1 MPGTCADSGAHAE
14 MPCAMPEIPPAPA
27 PSHATWRSALPLLL
41 ALKAA
46 ALLVD
51 ARLRLFLP
59 DSALYFQAAIDG
71 IAPAD
76 RSFLYSWVVRATG
89 LAGGSALWLLLAQA
103 AFGVAT
109 ALLLHRWLRGA
120 GVRPWLA
127 LAAAAALALDPAQL
141 FYERMMMAESAGLLL
156 LAGCFVAASAYVER
170 GHPAWIPLYALL
182 GVGAVGF
189 RLSLL
194 PVVVGLSLLAPLLR
208 AAWQRPAG
216 ATGWLRVAA
225 HVALAVAA
233 TGVAHQAYRSA
244 YGALSH
250 GAPGYTASAGR
261 FRLGVLAPLVEARHF
276 QGSGVDP
283 RVLREVQ
290 LDRHDPR
297 LREAHIWLP
306 GGLVDVV
313 SRHAAAPEAAAAAI
327 TGNALRDRP
336 WRLARVAGTMLRDH
350 LDPSRVQRQ
359 LSSDLGN
366 RGPNQRV
373 ADEMRARLGLETRD
387 LHLTDSPV
395 RRWFAL
401 GSVWLTAC
409 LALLAPLALA
419 LPWLA
424 RRLPAPGSRTLLV
437 LASLGLVAGHLM
449 FSPLPSLRYL
459 HPLPWFTLATMALLA
474 ESAWR
479 WREARKAPLL
489 QDPALGGERKTQ

>member
-1 MPGTCADSGAHAE
+1 MPGTRADPGAHAE
-14 MPCAMPEIPPAPA
+14 MPCAMPEIPPANA
-27 PSHATWRSALPLLL
+27 PSPGTWRTALPLLL
-41 ALKAA
+41 ALKAV
-46 ALLVD
+46 ALLID
-51 ARLRLFLP
+51 GRLRLFLP

-71 IAPAD
+71 IPPAD
-76 RSFLYSWVVRATG
+76 RSFLYSGVISATG

-109 ALLLHRWLRGA
+109 ALLLHAWLRRA

-127 LAAAAALALDPAQL
+127 LAAAASLALDPAQL

-170 GHPAWIPLYALL
+170 GQSAWIPLYALL

-194 PVVVGLSLLAPLLR
+194 PVVIGLCLLAPLLR

-216 ATGWLRVAA
+216 AAARWRAAA

-233 TGVAHQAYRSA
+233 TALAHQGYRSA
-244 YGALSH
+244 YGAITH
-250 GAPGYTASAGR
+250 GPPGYTASAGR
-261 FRLGVLAPLVEARHF
+261 FRLGVLAPLVEPRHF

-283 RVLREVQ
+283 RVLEQVQ

-297 LREAHIWLP
+297 LREAQIWLP

-313 SRHAAAPEAAAAAI
+313 SRHAAAPEVAAAVIA
-327 TGNALRDRP
+327 GNALRDRP
-336 WRLARVAGTMLRDH
+336 LVLARVAGTMLRDH
-350 LDPSRVQRQ
+350 LDPDLVQRQ
-359 LSSDLGN
+359 LENDLGN

-373 ADEMRARLGLETRD
+373 AGELRARLGLETRD
-387 LHLTDSPV
+387 LHLTDSPA

-401 GSVWLTAC
+401 GSVWLTGC
-409 LALLAPLALA
+409 LVLLAPLALA

-424 RRLPAPGSRTLLV
+424 RRLPAPGSRSLLA

-459 HPLPWFTLATMALLA
+459 HPLPWFTLAAIALLA
-474 ESAWR
+474 EVAWR
-479 WREARKAPLL
+479 RREARTAPVP
-489 QDPALGGERKTQ
+489 QEPERGGERKTQ